1 MLNHTSLCVRTPG
14 ISVRVYRNLNFQNIH
29 VSQKDKPSFDAK
41 DSVPISAGDIILLL
55 SAVSKYAFLFK
66 SITV

>member
-1 MLNHTSLCVRTPG
+1 M
-14 ISVRVYRNLNFQNIH
+14 RVYRNLNFQNIR